1 MGNHRS
7 SGRVIERPGRDDRV
21 EGVHFTSETH
31 GTRTK
36 DAPAPE
42 HQAEDSGENPLL
54 RVLTSL
60 GK

>member
-1 MGNHRS
+1 MGNHRTA
-7 SGRVIERPGRDDRV
+7 GREVESPKGKRI
-21 EGVHFTSETH
+21 EGVHFISETH